1 MASTNN
7 ETRSLSEAWRVG
19 VLFSRSGITSVT
31 ESEHFFGT
39 VLAIEEINSA
49 GGILG
54 RPLDPVV
61 LDPKGNLDEYRQL
74 ANQMLSN
81 EDVNVIFGCS
91 TSSSRKAVL
100 PVIERRNGLLW
111 YCSLYEGFEYSPNI
125 IYTGAVPNQNS
136 FQLAA
141 YLLRNCGKRIY
152 LIGSDY
158 IYPRESNRIMR
169 NIVEQHNG
177 EVVDEIYLPVDVESG
192 AIMDAV
198 KKIKNAA
205 PDAVFSTI
213 IGRPSRDFYR
223 IYHELGLDPSKTP
236 VASLT
241 LGETEIKMIGAAMCK
256 DHIVSATYF
265 NSVKTTENERFVAA
279 YSQRFG
285 SEAVP
290 SAWGQAAY
298 SQVYLFAKALERA
311 GSMDTQ
317 KLIDAV
323 LNERILAPEGVI
335 EIDSEN
341 HHAWLQPRI
350 GIACEDGSFNIVW
363 QAKEPVKPDPY
374 LTTYE
379 FADFWLS

>member
-1 MASTNN
+1 MASTKSEIQLQN
-7 ETRSLSEAWRVG
+7 EAWRVG
-19 VLFSRSGITSVT
+19 VLYSRSGITSVT

-39 VLAIEEINSA
+39 ALAIEEINAA

-54 RPLDPVV
+54 RPLEPVA
-61 LDPKGNLDEYRQL
+61 LDPKGDLDEYRRL
-74 ANQMLSN
+74 ANQLLSH

-141 YLLRNCGKRIY
+141 YLLRNRGKRIY

-177 EVVDEIYLPVDVESG
+177 EIVDEVYLPIDVESE
-192 AIMDAV
+192 AITLATR
-198 KKIKNAA
+198 KIKEAA

-223 IYHELGLDPSKTP
+223 IYHELGLDPQKMP

-241 LGETEIKMIGAAMCK
+241 LGETEMRLIGPAICK
-256 DHIVSATYF
+256 GHIVSATYF
-265 NSVKTTENERFVAA
+265 NTVRTAENEKFVTS

-285 SEAVP
+285 REAVA

-298 SQVYLFAKALERA
+298 SQVHLFAQALERA

-317 KLIDAV
+317 KLIEAV
-323 LNERILAPEGVI
+323 LNEHVLAPEGSV

-341 HHAWLQPRI
+341 HHSWLKPRI

-379 FADFWLS
+379 FADFWLD